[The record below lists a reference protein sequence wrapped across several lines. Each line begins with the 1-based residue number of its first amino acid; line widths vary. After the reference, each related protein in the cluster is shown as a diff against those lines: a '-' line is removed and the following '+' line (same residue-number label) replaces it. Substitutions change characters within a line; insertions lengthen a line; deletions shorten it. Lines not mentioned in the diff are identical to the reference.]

1 MKSSFAS
8 MVAYRG
14 YDNFSDFNKINGEIL
29 SQKVNESK
37 CLLRN
42 NCIHVPVKF
51 FSKKTSVI
59 ENRCQWSSLVA
70 QWVKDLGPVV
80 TAAARVAAVG
90 WVQSLAWNFPM
101 LQVWPTTK
109 KKTREQLFNKS

>member
-8 MVAYRG
+8 LVAYRG

-59 ENRCQWSSLVA
+59 ENRC
-70 QWVKDLGPVV
+70 
-80 TAAARVAAVG
+80 
-90 WVQSLAWNFPM
+90 
-101 LQVWPTTK
+101 
-109 KKTREQLFNKS
+109 